1 MTRLAC
7 RKHQLPQS
15 HLLLLTYNSVRM
27 SSNSYINDSLLS
39 IAQSSS
45 IISSLQFH
53 RTEVFTLAVLSPE
66 AWFETHL
73 IRDAEPHE
81 LALFRPT
88 DSRYDPIDAQEEEK
102 WVATKR
108 KGPERLG
115 PLEKASPLKE
125 GNRKGGDDPERCLQA
140 AQRLLEI

>member
-1 MTRLAC
+1 
-7 RKHQLPQS
+7 
-15 HLLLLTYNSVRM
+15 M
-27 SSNSYINDSLLS
+27 SSNSYISESLAS

-45 IISSLQFH
+45 LIRSLTFH
-53 RTEVFTLAVLSPE
+53 QTQVFTLAVLSPE

-81 LALFRPT
+81 VSLFRPS
-88 DSRYDPIDAQEEEK
+88 DNRYDPIHAQEEEK

-115 PLEKASPLKE
+115 ALEKASPLKE
-125 GNRKGGDDPERCLQA
+125 GSAGRKAGGGAADDPERCILA